1 MAVVPLRVAP
11 DRRLS
16 CPGISNHGSNAGERK
31 AQATEQPVTG
41 LVVRDI
47 RRLDMAC
54 APADT
59 AVSANREFRGGP
71 VSQENGE
78 ANPMGRGSK
87 TVEKK
92 DVEHAVVANPHFI
105 PTLAT
110 IVSGPEGS
118 RS

>member
-87 TVEKK
+87 L
-92 DVEHAVVANPHFI
+92 
-105 PTLAT
+105 PTRAH
-110 IVSGPEGS
+110 PY
-118 RS
+118 